1 MFDSRRSARLDVKLR
16 ALYLTND
23 LVVDGFVD
31 DLSRTG
37 LFLHSPECDEVGSHG
52 VLMVSLPDRE
62 PVRFDAKVVR
72 VEHAGRRGMALC
84 FSEAAAN
91 QVVLANFL
99 MQRHAD
105 LLAC

>member
-23 LVVDGFVD
+23 LVVDGLVD

-37 LFLHSPECDEVGSHG
+37 LFLHSLDCDQVGTQG
-52 VLMVSLPDRE
+52 VLMVALPDRE

-72 VEHAGRRGMALC
+72 VENAGRRGMALY
-84 FSEAAAN
+84 FDDAAVGHVA
-91 QVVLANFL
+91 LANFL

-105 LLAC
+105 LLA